1 MKFVIEQSNEYLTTH
16 SGLTFVGALIAKT
29 DLKKRLDKSRIPGV
43 YTPNISHGDVATSYI
58 GLLCQ
63 GKSDFDHIEPFRE
76 DDFFAISLNVTKVP
90 SSPTLR
96 QRLDMAGK
104 NEQWKQIILEESAKL
119 LSNDPVQ
126 ITPIFLGANKER
138 QYVPLDIDVSPFDNS
153 GTKKQGVSRTYK
165 GYDGYAPIFAYLGQ
179 EGYCIN
185 EELRQGKDHC
195 QNGTTEFLAKTIKLS
210 RMATSLPLLIRMD
223 SGNDS
228 KDNIKI
234 CLTPETKVDFI
245 IKRNLR
251 KENPED
257 WLEIAEKEGIGCQ
270 ERKGKTVY
278 MGERMVN
285 VKGIETPVR
294 LVYKVIKR
302 TIKAD
307 GQVLLFPEIEVDTYW
322 TSLPDP
328 AYKIVEL
335 YQDHGTSEQFHSEIK
350 TDMDLERL
358 PSGHFTTNELVLCLG
373 GMAYNILRI
382 IGQESIKKSDAPL
395 RKKAQRRRI
404 RTVIQNLIT
413 LASRMVYHARK
424 YKLRFGCHSPWFIT
438 FKRIALALN

>member
-1 MKFVIEQSNEYLTTH
+1 
-16 SGLTFVGALIAKT
+16 
-29 DLKKRLDKSRIPGV
+29 
-43 YTPNISHGDVATSYI
+43 
-58 GLLCQ
+58 
-63 GKSDFDHIEPFRE
+63 
-76 DDFFAISLNVTKVP
+76 
-90 SSPTLR
+90 
-96 QRLDMAGK
+96 
-104 NEQWKQIILEESAKL
+104 
-119 LSNDPVQ
+119 
-126 ITPIFLGANKER
+126 
-138 QYVPLDIDVSPFDNS
+138 
-153 GTKKQGVSRTYK
+153 
-165 GYDGYAPIFAYLGQ
+165 
-179 EGYCIN
+179 
-185 EELRQGKDHC
+185 
-195 QNGTTEFLAKTIKLS
+195 
-210 RMATSLPLLIRMD
+210 MD

-234 CLTPETKVDFI
+234 CLDPETKVDFI

-278 MGERMVN
+278 VGERMVN

-424 YKLRFGCHSPWFIT
+424 YKLRFGCHSPWFMT